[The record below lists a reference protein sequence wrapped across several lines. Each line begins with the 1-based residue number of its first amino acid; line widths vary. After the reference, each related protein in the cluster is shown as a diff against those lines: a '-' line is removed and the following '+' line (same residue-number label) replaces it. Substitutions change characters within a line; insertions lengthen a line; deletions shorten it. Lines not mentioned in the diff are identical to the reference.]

1 MMRLGIGQREMV
13 ADPFRKAE
21 EAAAA
26 ITATE
31 WGQKENSQ
39 KAADK
44 ILAG

>member
-21 EAAAA
+21 EAVAA

-31 WGQKENSQ
+31 WGEKKNSQ
-39 KAADK
+39 KAVDET
-44 ILAG
+44 LAG